1 MNTKLNVLMITTWY
15 SPSDAEVMTA
25 GVFHYEQS
33 MALEK
38 YCNMALYYPYDVDL
52 QCDFMKKTERGLLT
66 YRSRKYTGK
75 IKKYLLW
82 IRDFRKIY
90 KEFKPDILHAHV
102 GAGAGIL
109 AKIFGK
115 IFGIPVVV
123 TEHNPIELMNL
134 ENSRNKR
141 LYHLAYHHSKANV
154 CVSADSMKRLQQH
167 FPDEQFQ
174 VIHNGIMNPD
184 SLTTSEV
191 RYAKDGRIN
200 CCIVA
205 AFYSKDIKGYQYL
218 IPAMK
223 ELLDKGVPITLH
235 ICGGGDY
242 FEYYVDM
249 AKELEISENC
259 IFYGNCDRSKVYDI
273 VRQMDFNISASIF
286 ECSGVSVQEAML
298 LGKPLV
304 VTKSGG
310 ANSLVTSD
318 TAIVV
323 DRESTSALVDGIEQ
337 MIERLSEF
345 DANKIKEYAFVNFE
359 IDEVSKK
366 YVELYDKIV
375 KK

>member
-1 MNTKLNVLMITTWY
+1 MKTKLNVLMITTWY

-82 IRDFRKIY
+82 LRDFRKIY

-134 ENSRNKR
+134 ESSRNKR

-167 FPDEQFQ
+167 FPNEQFQ

-249 AKELEISENC
+249 AKELGISENC

-323 DRESTSALVDGIEQ
+323 DRESISALVDGIEQ
-337 MIERLSEF
+337 MIKRLSEF